1 MPSEIRLLSTLG
13 VQGVME
19 ELLPRLEELAGVR
32 VAAASFA
39 PTKVQMEK
47 LAAGEPADVLILTEE
62 AIQALSDEGRVEAG
76 SRMDLAVSLVGLA
89 VCAGAPR
96 PDIGTAEALR
106 RTLLG
111 AGSLVYS
118 RAGASGIFFAG
129 LLERLGIA
137 AEVNAKATIIPS
149 GLTGEPVARG
159 EAELAIQQMSELMLV
174 PGLDIVGALPME
186 LQEPLVFSAAIMRG
200 AAPPAADFL
209 KALGAAFTPEL
220 LRRKGLS
227 PT

>member
-19 ELLPRLEELAGVR
+19 ELLPRLEESAGVR

-62 AIQALSDEGRVEAG
+62 AIQALSDEDRVEAG

-89 VCAGAPR
+89 VRAGAPR
-96 PDIGTAEALR
+96 PDIGTTEALR
-106 RTLLG
+106 HTLLG
-111 AGSLVYS
+111 ACSLVYS

-174 PGLDIVGALPME
+174 PGLDIVGPLPME
-186 LQEPLVFSAAIMRG
+186 LQEPLVFSAAVMRG
-200 AAPPAADFL
+200 TAPPAADFL